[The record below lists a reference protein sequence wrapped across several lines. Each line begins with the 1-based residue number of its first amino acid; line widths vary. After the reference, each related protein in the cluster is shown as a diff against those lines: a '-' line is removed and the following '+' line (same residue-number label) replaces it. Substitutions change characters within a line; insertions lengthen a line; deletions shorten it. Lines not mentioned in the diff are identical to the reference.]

1 MNLPRSSRPV
11 REETPDL
18 LGVGVITLGVQ
29 GMRMSFGLTVEGF
42 WLLVGLLFALGGVA
56 TLFQVNLPVLPVVLV
71 AAIKALYRAR
81 LTCLPTS

>member
-71 AAIKALYRAR
+71 AAGLLLLASALKKPR
-81 LTCLPTS
+81 